1 MPLRY
6 DIQGSQLLSV
16 AGVHNYLGPVLKAH
30 VHVDFLYTS
39 ASSTRISV
47 NIKARLLLVCC
58 SVCW

>member
-39 ASSTRISV
+39 STRISV